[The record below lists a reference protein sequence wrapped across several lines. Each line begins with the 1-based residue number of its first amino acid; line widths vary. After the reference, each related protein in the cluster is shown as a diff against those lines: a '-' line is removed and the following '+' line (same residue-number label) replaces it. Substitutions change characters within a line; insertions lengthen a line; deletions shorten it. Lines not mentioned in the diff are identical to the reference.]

1 MAEAD
6 VGSGSEAA
14 ARGVTEPLQPAPR
27 STEGDAVAAMRT
39 SLDGPPAADHG
50 DIPVRHLA
58 VLVVGPGAV
67 GGALLAK
74 LLDMD
79 DVRAAAL
86 PRMNS
91 CAARALEQDGLK
103 VRNATGAVKVCTC
116 AVLTPGDAQQQFDAA
131 LLTTKNADVA
141 AAAAAAAPFVREH
154 GCVISLCNGMGH
166 EMSIVEARFCQSC
179 LPNARAR
186 RWPAALACLALTRQP
201 LPLQA
206 VGQARAYVGTVSIG
220 AHLVAP
226 ADVKLAG
233 GGTVAFGPVCA
244 SEAGGTREVAER
256 VAQTLSRAGVHASVV
271 EGGVQNTLWRKLI
284 VNAAV
289 NPICALAG
297 VRNGALRTGALRVLA
312 DAVVVEACA
321 VARAKSVGDGA
332 ADTGAM
338 LEFVHDV
345 IDKTAENL
353 CSMACDV
360 EAGRVT
366 ESDAIT
372 GFLVRTAQAHKVPI
386 PRIETLHALV
396 KGRDGAV

>member
-1 MAEAD
+1 MTKNNTHVVLIGINRYADGD
-6 VGSGSEAA
+6 VGDLRGARNDAIAWWRLCTRYLRVPAEQITVLASPPLSAAELGDGAERSRLSGASRE
-14 ARGVTEPLQPAPR
+14 ELL
-27 STEGDAVAAMRT
+27 DAMRRLQGT
-39 SLDGPPAADHG
+39 LDG
-50 DIPVRHLA
+50 
-58 VLVVGPGAV
+58 
-67 GGALLAK
+67 
-74 LLDMD
+74 D
-79 DVRAAAL
+79 D
-86 PRMNS
+86 
-91 CAARALEQDGLK
+91 
-103 VRNATGAVKVCTC
+103 
-116 AVLTPGDAQQQFDAA
+116 DAA
-131 LLTTKNADVA
+131 GLLTYSGHGVVA
-141 AAAAAAAPFVREH
+141 GPERT
-154 GCVISLCNGMGH
+154 G
-166 EMSIVEARFCQSC
+166 EAGED
-179 LPNARAR
+179 
-186 RWPAALACLALTRQP
+186 LALCP
-201 LPLQA
+201 E
-206 VGQARAYVGTVSIG
+206 
-220 AHLVAP
+220 
-226 ADVKLAG
+226 DVKLAG

-366 ESDAIT
+366 EADAIT

-396 KGRDGAV
+396 KARDGAV